1 MTSLPPFRRSPLLL
15 QALTHRSFAN
25 EQPETI
31 QDNERLEFLG
41 DAVLKF
47 IMGKLLYER
56 YPDFQEGELSRLR
69 ASLENNR
76 HQLAEFAQILGLDQ
90 LLRLGK
96 GAEKE
101 GARQNPEILSNTF
114 EAVVGAYFL
123 DAGIEAAIAFVE
135 TLVIPVADRLVQQ
148 PSDPLA
154 QNFKGQLQEWALAN
168 HGEIPKYKTL
178 DESGADHAKTFT
190 VAVYL
195 QGQEW
200 GRGQAASKKQAQ
212 KAAAQVALQKLTPS
226 PVSTDESP
234 ALPATD
240 DRFALLQALATQITP
255 RQSP

>member
-1 MTSLPPFRRSPLLL
+1 MTSLPSFRRSPLLL

-25 EQPETI
+25 EQPGEVA
-31 QDNERLEFLG
+31 DNERLEFLG

-76 HQLAEFAQILGLDQ
+76 HQLAEFAQALGLDKI
-90 LLRLGK
+90 LRLGK

-148 PSDPLA
+148 PTDRLG
-154 QNFKGQLQEWALAN
+154 QNSKGELQEWALA
-168 HGEIPKYKTL
+168 HCGEIPKYKTL
-178 DESGADHAKTFT
+178 TESGADHAKTFT
-190 VAVYL
+190 VAVSI

-200 GRGQAASKKQAQ
+200 GRGTAASKKQAQ
-212 KAAAQVALQKLTPS
+212 KAAAAVALQKLT
-226 PVSTDESP
+226 TSP
-234 ALPATD
+234 ATTNSPTGAAPEG
-240 DRFALLQALATQITP
+240 DRFALLQALATQINP
-255 RQSP
+255 QQSP